1 VLPSTGVRQAIRT
14 HSSSITKDALV
25 NGRVY
30 FKKRVSGGAGHLPED
45 RGHMDEAADPRVEFA
60 RRLQALRH
68 ATGLSVRQLEIE
80 SERTPRRR
88 KEDTIRL
95 KRATIAGM
103 TSQRRPVRPELANFE
118 VFVDTCLRV
127 AADKNISLPPDLA
140 DRHAWDEAYREL
152 RERLDRSPRRST
164 PRSLPA
170 AGLTVSIAEPPPTD
184 LAHDSAERRRPI
196 LTRRRIILA
205 TPPLLALAAGGV
217 VLPRWLRRSAP
228 ATGGSTDDY
237 RSTGKLLSPPIAV
250 DDPVWAVAIGM
261 LKGAPLAVVGRGDGT
276 VQVWDPVAGQARG
289 GPLAG
294 HDKPVYSIG
303 LRAPLAVSA
312 SVDGT
317 LRAWDLT
324 AEPPT
329 SMRMGDQLP
338 AGINSVALGSVSG
351 RTVAV
356 SAADDRTVRLWDPA
370 EPRLAGKVVGEPLDA
385 EVKSVAVAVLNGVTI
400 AVSGSADG
408 TVRLWDLDT
417 RRAVRLLGMHAD
429 IVGTV
434 AIGTAHGKTLAVSGS
449 EDGEVRVW
457 DLTLSK
463 PSGTTL
469 SRIRNAVKTV
479 AIGTINGRTVA
490 VSGNDDNTIRIWDL
504 ATGNPYGNGLTG
516 PEKGAESIAIGTIDG
531 RTLVISGHWDGTI
544 WTWSP

>member
-1 VLPSTGVRQAIRT
+1 MIGRRVD
-14 HSSSITKDALV
+14 DAT
-25 NGRVY
+25 
-30 FKKRVSGGAGHLPED
+30 
-45 RGHMDEAADPRVEFA
+45 DPRAEFA
-60 RRLQALRH
+60 RRLQELRQ
-68 ATGLSVRQLEIE
+68 AAGLSVRQLEIE
-80 SERTPRRR
+80 SERTRRRR
-88 KEDTIRL
+88 KEDSIRL
-95 KRATIAGM
+95 KRSTIAGM
-103 TSQRRPVRPELANFE
+103 TSQHRPVRPELANFE

-140 DRHAWDEAYREL
+140 DRRAWDQAYREL

-170 AGLTVSIAEPPPTD
+170 PRLTGSTHEPAPADP
-184 LAHDSAERRRPI
+184 AHDSAQRRSPL
-196 LTRRRIILA
+196 LTRRRVIMA
-205 TPPLLALAAGGV
+205 APPVLTVAAVGV
-217 VLPRWLRRSAP
+217 VAPRWWRGSVP
-228 ATGGSTDDY
+228 ATGGPSDDY
-237 RSTGKLLSPPIAV
+237 RSAGTLLSAPIAV
-250 DDPVWAVAIGM
+250 DDPVWAVAIGV
-261 LKGAPLAVVGRGDGT
+261 LKGASIAVVGRGDGT
-276 VQVWDPVAGQARG
+276 VQLWDPVAGQARS

-303 LRAPLAVSA
+303 LRTTLAVSA

-324 AEPPT
+324 TDPPT
-329 SMRMGDQLP
+329 SVRLGDQLP
-338 AGINSVALGSVSG
+338 GGINGVALGSVGG

-356 SAADDRTVRLWDPA
+356 STSDDRTVRLWEPA
-370 EPRLAGKVVGEPLDA
+370 APRLTGRIIGEPLNA

-408 TVRLWDLDT
+408 SVRLWDLDA

-429 IVGTV
+429 AVWTV
-434 AIGTAHGKTLAVSGS
+434 AIGAAVGKTLAVSGS

-469 SRIRNAVKTV
+469 GRIRNAVKTV

-490 VSGNDDNTIRIWDL
+490 VCGNDDNTIRVWDL
-504 ATGNPYGNGLTG
+504 ATGNPYGMGLIG
-516 PEKGAESIAIGTIDG
+516 PKKGAESIAIGTANG
-531 RTLVISGHWDGTI
+531 RTIVVSGHWDGTI
-544 WTWSP
+544 WTWRP